1 MQTADAKVHDVRT
14 TVTIDDA
21 LYARVKVRAAELG
34 VTVGEVISDAVRLHL
49 AQVEQA
55 KAQELPPLPTLNLG
69 GAMPGID
76 LDDMSSVLA
85 IQDEG
90 RPLDALR

>member
-1 MQTADAKVHDVRT
+1 MQTGDAKVQVVRT
-14 TVTIDDA
+14 TVTIDDT

-49 AQVEQA
+49 AEVEQA
-55 KAQELPPLPTLNLG
+55 KAVDLPPLPTLDLG

-90 RPLDALR
+90 RGLDALR